1 MKKEAFNKQVNPVLL
16 SFSERRLINYL
27 VGKTTVGK
35 QGICFIGKE
44 KTSTRYIAV
53 KALQQK
59 GIIEILKEKNNVA
72 TFCFTKLHCNQ
83 SKLSIINY

>member
-1 MKKEAFNKQVNPVLL
+1 MKTKSFNKQVNPSLL
-16 SFSERRLINYL
+16 SFTERRLVNYL
-27 VGKTTVGK
+27 VGKSTVGK
-35 QGICFIGKE
+35 RGICFIGKK
-44 KTSTRYIAV
+44 KTSKRYLAV

-72 TFCFTKLHCNQ
+72 TFCFTKLHRNQ